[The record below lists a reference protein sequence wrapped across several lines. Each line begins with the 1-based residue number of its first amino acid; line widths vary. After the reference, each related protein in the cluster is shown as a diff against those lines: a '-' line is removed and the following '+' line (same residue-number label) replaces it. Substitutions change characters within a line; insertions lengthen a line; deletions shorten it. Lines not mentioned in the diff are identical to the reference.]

1 MAHKHVD
8 NAFHFNIMNKLM
20 YDQYIFNQHIPLTK
34 VKFSDFIYHMLD
46 IEYYL
51 NIMEYLNVLVFLLII
66 VDEFDGL
73 IVFVFIVS

>member
-8 NAFHFNIMNKLM
+8 NVFHFNTMNKSM
-20 YDQYIFNQHIPLTK
+20 SDQYIFNQHIPLTM
-34 VKFSDFIYHMLD
+34 VKFNDFIYHMLD

-51 NIMEYLNVLVFLLII
+51 NIMEYSNVLVFLLII